1 MWTSLPNLWAFSP
14 VSRIEI
20 GSGILLETSF
30 NNNSV
35 FLSFSI
41 INNVLLLLYLYF
53 MFRFFNGYCI
63 FSGQPFPAGFDLIFI
78 SGCACSKLSAVVE
91 IKPLHIICRNVL
103 YILIHHSHTPDGLS
117 ALPVTVLVFKPL
129 MLKLFCWS
137 GVTCTYSSYVCVGV
151 YCVTIRIK
159 NWGERTQTAEFMFLT
174 SKLPVQ

>member
-53 MFRFFNGYCI
+53 MFRFFLMVIVSSQDNHSQLVLI
-63 FSGQPFPAGFDLIFI
+63 SFSSL
-78 SGCACSKLSAVVE
+78 AVHVA
-91 IKPLHIICRNVL
+91 N
-103 YILIHHSHTPDGLS
+103 
-117 ALPVTVLVFKPL
+117 
-129 MLKLFCWS
+129 
-137 GVTCTYSSYVCVGV
+137 
-151 YCVTIRIK
+151 
-159 NWGERTQTAEFMFLT
+159 
-174 SKLPVQ
+174 

>member
-53 MFRFFNGYCI
+53 MFRFFDGYCI

-103 YILIHHSHTPDGLS
+103 YTLIHHSHTPDGLS
-117 ALPVTVLVFKPL
+117 AQPVTVLVFKPL
-129 MLKLFCWS
+129 VLKLFCWS
-137 GVTCTYSSYVCVGV
+137 GVTCTYSSYVHVGV

-159 NWGERTQTAEFMFLT
+159 NWGKKLKTAELVCLT
-174 SKLPVQ
+174 SKLPLQ

>member
-1 MWTSLPNLWAFSP
+1 MDLEYYLK
-14 VSRIEI
+14 
-20 GSGILLETSF
+20 LLLTTTVCF
-30 NNNSV
+30 C
-35 FLSFSI
+35 LL
-41 INNVLLLLYLYF
+41 VLLT
-53 MFRFFNGYCI
+53 MFCCFCICILCLDFLNGYCI

-117 ALPVTVLVFKPL
+117 AQPVTVLVFKPL

-159 NWGERTQTAEFMFLT
+159 NWGERTQTAEFMCLT

>member
-35 FLSFSI
+35 FLSYSI

-117 ALPVTVLVFKPL
+117 AQPCHCAGVEASCAEVVLLVRSNL
-129 MLKLFCWS
+129 HLLKLCLCR
-137 GVTCTYSSYVCVGV
+137 GVLCDHKKEKIGGKKPKQQNSC
-151 YCVTIRIK
+151 
-159 NWGERTQTAEFMFLT
+159 A
-174 SKLPVQ
+174 

>member
-1 MWTSLPNLWAFSP
+1 MDLEYYLK
-14 VSRIEI
+14 
-20 GSGILLETSF
+20 LLLTTTVCF
-30 NNNSV
+30 C
-35 FLSFSI
+35 LL
-41 INNVLLLLYLYF
+41 VLLT
-53 MFRFFNGYCI
+53 MFCCFCICILCLDFFNGYCI

-117 ALPVTVLVFKPL
+117 AQPVTVLVFKPL

-159 NWGERTQTAEFMFLT
+159 NWGERTQTAEFMCLT